1 MAASAAAGA
10 AMAAPRMAFAQGSD
24 TIKVG
29 LIGCGGRG
37 TGAAENCFAAA
48 PGVELHSMADVFSDR
63 LQGSASR
70 LREVFGSSFKA
81 GSDDLHSGFEGWQ
94 KVIESDANLIILT
107 TPPVFRPMMLDAA
120 IKAGKHVFMEK
131 PVAVDGHGIQ
141 QVFAAS
147 DEADRKGLC
156 IVAGTQRRHDSA
168 YREAMKR
175 IHDGAIGDIVSARVY
190 WNQGGLWMVPK
201 TPEMSEM
208 EWQLRNWLYFTWIS
222 GDHIVE
228 QHIHNIDVALWAMQ
242 KTPSAAVGLGGRQV
256 RTDPAYGHIFDHHA
270 VEFEFDGTDARIH
283 SYCRQQDNTAS
294 AVYEWLH
301 GSKGSSDGN
310 NRISGPNEWSWS
322 RRDARPNPYE
332 QEHKHLIGFIRG
344 GRKIN
349 EGRQVAEST
358 LAAIMGRLAT
368 YTGQR
373 VTREQVLA
381 TKQLMPAQL
390 SWDVKPEIPAV
401 ALPGQTKMEA
411 YM

>member
-10 AMAAPRMAFAQGSD
+10 ALAAPKLAFAQSSD
-24 TIKVG
+24 VLKIGV
-29 LIGCGGRG
+29 IGCGGRG
-37 TGAAENCFAAA
+37 TGAVENCFTAA
-48 PGVELHSMADVFSDR
+48 PGIELHAMGDVFPDR
-63 LQGSASR
+63 LNSSANR
-70 LREVFGSSFKA
+70 LKQVMGSSFKCTND
-81 GSDDLHSGFEGWQ
+81 SMHSGFDNYK
-94 KVIESDANLIILT
+94 KVLESDIDIVILT
-107 TPPVFRPMMLDAA
+107 TPPVFRPMMLEAA

-131 PVAVDGHGIQ
+131 PVAVDGFGIK

-147 DEADRKGLC
+147 DEADKKGLC

-175 IHDGAIGDIVSARVY
+175 IHDGAIGDIVSSRVY

-201 TPEMSEM
+201 AEGMSDM
-208 EWQLRNWLYFTWIS
+208 EWQLRNWLYFTWVG

-228 QHIHNIDVALWAMQ
+228 QHVHNIDVALWAMQ
-242 KTPSAAVGLGGRQV
+242 KVPTAAIGLGGRQV

-270 VEFEFDGTDARIH
+270 VEFEFAGTDARIH

-294 AVYEWLH
+294 AVYEHLH
-301 GSKGSSDGN
+301 GTKGASDGN
-310 NRISGPNEWSWS
+310 TWINGANAWNWS

-332 QEHKHLIGFIRG
+332 QEHKHLIGFIRS
-344 GRKIN
+344 GRTIN

-358 LAAIMGRLAT
+358 LAAIMGRFAT

-373 VTREQVLA
+373 VTRDEVLA
-381 TKQLMPAQL
+381 TKQMMPSELAW
-390 SWDVKPEIPAV
+390 SVKPEIPPV
-401 ALPGQTKMEA
+401 ALPGKMKMDA